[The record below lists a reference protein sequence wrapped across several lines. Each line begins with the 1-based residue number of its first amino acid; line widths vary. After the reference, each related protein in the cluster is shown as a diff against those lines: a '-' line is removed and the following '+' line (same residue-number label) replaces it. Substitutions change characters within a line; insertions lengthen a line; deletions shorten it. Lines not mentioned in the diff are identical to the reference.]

1 MSKLQIPAG
10 YRFSARA
17 SGIKKSGKADIG
29 LIFSLQPAAC
39 AGVFTCNKVVAA
51 PVTLTRNRIACGQ
64 CQAILVNSGNAN
76 ACTGQAGRDLAE
88 QSSAL
93 VAAELNLSPNL
104 VAVASTGVIGER
116 LTLAPFAGAVPGLV
130 EDSRPDSAL
139 AVAEAMM
146 TTDAFSKTASVRVAG
161 ASPYTIL
168 GLAKGAGMI
177 HPNMATML
185 AFVLT
190 DAPIEQEFLNQAL
203 HRAVENSFNAISV
216 DGDTSTND
224 TVLLLANGAAQ
235 GPLITSASAAA
246 ETFVRQLEQ
255 LLLKLAKMIVKDG
268 EGATKLVRI
277 RVVGAADESAAR
289 NVARSVATSLLAKTA
304 FFGED
309 PNWGRIIAAVGYAG
323 SGLDPERIDI
333 DFDRVAVV
341 RNGVAIDPYC
351 EEDAVAV
358 LRQDEFE
365 VRIGLQ
371 QGNAEAS
378 YYTSD
383 LGHEYIRINA
393 DYRS

>member
-1 MSKLQIPAG
+1 MTKLHIPAG

-17 SGIKKSGKADIG
+17 SGIKTSGKPDMA
-29 LIFSLQPAAC
+29 LIVSQQPAVC
-39 AGVFTCNKVVAA
+39 AGVFTRNRVVAA
-51 PVTLTRNRIACGQ
+51 PVTLTRNRIASGQ

-76 ACTGQAGRDLAE
+76 ACTGQPGCDLAE

-93 VAAELNLSPNL
+93 AAAELGLSADL
-104 VAVASTGVIGER
+104 IAVASTGVIGEQ
-116 LTLAPFAGAVPGLV
+116 LTLAPFTAALPGLV
-130 EDSRPDSAL
+130 AASTPDNAL

-146 TTDAFSKTASVRVAG
+146 TTDAFSKTASVQVAG
-161 ASPYTIL
+161 DSPYTIL

-177 HPNMATML
+177 HPDMATML

-190 DAPIEQEFLNQAL
+190 DACIEQELLDQAL
-203 HRAVENSFNAISV
+203 RQAVENSFNAISV

-235 GPLITSASAAA
+235 GPMITSATPAA
-246 ETFVRQLEQ
+246 EIFVRQLEQ
-255 LLLKLAKMIVKDG
+255 VLLTLAKLIVKDG
-268 EGATKLVRI
+268 EGATKLVHI
-277 RVVGAADESAAR
+277 RVVGATDEVSAR
-289 NVARSVATSLLAKTA
+289 GIARSVATSVLSKTA

-323 SGLDPERIDI
+323 CELDPERIDI
-333 DFDRVAVV
+333 DFDQVAVV
-341 RNGVAIDPYC
+341 RNGVAIDPYR
-351 EEDAVAV
+351 EQDAAAV
-358 LRQDEFE
+358 LRQDEFV
-365 VRIGLQ
+365 VRIDLH

-383 LGHEYIRINA
+383 LGYEYVRINA